1 MPHGRVRRSAQVSIG
16 VAVTS
21 NRLLVTMI
29 PATMI
34 ANWRNTDG
42 ETETLRGGRHR
53 MSKDEVYASQRARLL
68 RAVLDEV
75 GTIGASKVTVSGIV
89 DRAKVSKKTFYE
101 QFSGLD
107 ECLLEAIDVANEMLR
122 VDIERAASAADGDW
136 PFAALRAGLNEY
148 LEICADDPALSLA
161 LLTGWASLRSEA
173 TKRWLNYQAFL
184 EGIVVLGYEAE
195 REISPELPE
204 VNSQNVIASLGFLR
218 YATMRR
224 LMAGDYEQLRS
235 EASDVV
241 DTFLTVLRGT

>member
-1 MPHGRVRRSAQVSIG
+1 MPHGRACRSGKALIG
-16 VAVTS
+16 VSVTS
-21 NRLLVTMI
+21 NGLPVTMI

-34 ANWRNTDG
+34 DNWRNTDG

-53 MSKDEVYASQRARLL
+53 MSKEEVYASQRARLL

-75 GTIGASKVTVSGIV
+75 GTIGASKVTVSGVV

-122 VDIERAASAADGDW
+122 ADIERATSEAGGDRS
-136 PFAALRAGLNEY
+136 FAALRSGLTEY
-148 LEICADDPALSLA
+148 LAICADDPALSLA

-173 TKRWLNYQAFL
+173 TERWLSYQTFL
-184 EGIVVLGYEAE
+184 EGIVVLAYEAE

-204 VNSQNVIASLGFLR
+204 VNGQNVIASLGFLR